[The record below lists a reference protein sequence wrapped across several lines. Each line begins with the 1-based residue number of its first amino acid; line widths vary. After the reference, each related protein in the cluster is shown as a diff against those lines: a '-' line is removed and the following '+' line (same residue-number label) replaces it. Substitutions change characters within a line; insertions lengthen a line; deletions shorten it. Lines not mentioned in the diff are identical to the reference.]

1 MYIPLLSSNHP
12 GDATLKRYG
21 LFEGHSSSSRANRSA
36 TTITIDHLLTVGG
49 SLLKRQFSENG
60 TENANIRTGVILG
73 VVLGLALIALCV
85 FCFFYGTSIRFRRKK
100 RKHHHHRYK
109 SSSSKSSKS
118 SVGPPPPD
126 GDPAGG
132 G

>member
-12 GDATLKRYG
+12 GDANLVRYRR
-21 LFEGHSSSSRANRSA
+21 FEEPLSPSRDNRLT
-36 TTITIDHLLTVGG
+36 TTIADDHLLTVGER
-49 SLLKRQFSENG
+49 LFKRQFSEDG
-60 TENANIRTGVILG
+60 TENANIRTGVIIG

-100 RKHHHHRYK
+100 KHHHHRYK

-118 SVGPPPPD
+118 SDGPPPPD